1 MMDISRPLGWF
12 VHRCGQTTPE
22 VEIRPPEVGG
32 QGSSIRKRSDMK
44 KLFTAIRAS
53 NLEMVRQVIEKKPA
67 LVNCVAKQPPKKD
80 DGQSPLQVALK
91 TGNVAIANY
100 LLDMGADVNFIEDES
115 CCNAWR
121 TPVLHDAINCAVM
134 CCRWNTNDKYMGFR
148 VFSTKERAVEAL
160 NVLKRMLDMGADV
173 NALDSYGNSGMNRF
187 ALQAKQILPSYNY
200 VEHCEGTDR
209 IFTEELHEDLRNV
222 LQALKDA
229 GGDEEYRAPNLGYS
243 VRKFCSEGSISIL
256 FDEVFG

>member
-1 MMDISRPLGWF
+1 M
-12 VHRCGQTTPE
+12 
-22 VEIRPPEVGG
+22 
-32 QGSSIRKRSDMK
+32 RKRTDMK

-80 DGQSPLQVALK
+80 DGQSPLQVAIK
-91 TGNVAIANY
+91 TGNIAIANY

-200 VEHCEGTDR
+200 VEHREGTDR
-209 IFTEELHEDLRNV
+209 VFTEELHEDLRSV

-229 GGDEEYRAPNLGYS
+229 GGDEEYWAPNLGYS

>member
-1 MMDISRPLGWF
+1 
-12 VHRCGQTTPE
+12 
-22 VEIRPPEVGG
+22 
-32 QGSSIRKRSDMK
+32 MK

-53 NLEMVRQVIEKKPA
+53 DFEMVRLIIEKKPE

-91 TGNVAIANY
+91 TGNTAIANY

-121 TPVLHDAINCAVM
+121 TPVIHDAINCAVM
-134 CCRWNTNDKYMGFR
+134 SCRWNTNDENMGFK
-148 VFSTKERAVEAL
+148 VFSTKEKA
-160 NVLKRMLDMGADV
+160 
-173 NALDSYGNSGMNRF
+173 NRF

-200 VEHCEGTDR
+200 VEHREGKDR
-209 IFTEELHEDLRNV
+209 IFTEELHEDLRSV

-229 GGDEEYRAPNLGYS
+229 GADDSYIAPNLGYS

-256 FDEVFG
+256 FDEVFGCDTETETI

>member
-1 MMDISRPLGWF
+1 
-12 VHRCGQTTPE
+12 
-22 VEIRPPEVGG
+22 
-32 QGSSIRKRSDMK
+32 MK

-53 NLEMVRQVIEKKPA
+53 DLEMVRQIIEKEPE
-67 LVNCVAKQPPKKD
+67 LVNCVAKKPPKKD

-91 TGNVAIANY
+91 TGNTAIANY
-100 LLDMGADVNFIEDES
+100 LLDMGADVNFIEDET

-134 CCRWNTNDKYMGFR
+134 SCRWNIDDKYMGFR
-148 VFSTKERAVEAL
+148 EFSTKERSVEAL
-160 NVLKRMLDMGADV
+160 GVLKKMLDMGADV
-173 NALDSYGNSGMNRF
+173 KALDSYGNSGLNRF

-200 VEHCEGTDR
+200 VEHREGKDR
-209 IFTEELHEDLRNV
+209 IFTEELHEDLRSV

-229 GGDEEYRAPNLGYS
+229 GADASYKAPNLGYS

-256 FDEVFG
+256 FDEVFGCDIEIETI

>member
-1 MMDISRPLGWF
+1 
-12 VHRCGQTTPE
+12 
-22 VEIRPPEVGG
+22 
-32 QGSSIRKRSDMK
+32 MK

-53 NLEMVRQVIEKKPA
+53 DLEMVRQIIEKKPG
-67 LVNCVAKQPPKKD
+67 LVNCVAKKPPKKD

-91 TGNVAIANY
+91 TGNTAIANY
-100 LLDMGADVNFIEDES
+100 LLDMGADVNFIEDET

-134 CCRWNTNDKYMGFR
+134 SCRWNKDDKYMGFR
-148 VFSTKERAVEAL
+148 EFSTKERSVEAL
-160 NVLKRMLDMGADV
+160 GVLKKMLDMGADV
-173 NALDSYGNSGMNRF
+173 KALDSYGNSGLNRF

-200 VEHCEGTDR
+200 VEHREGKDR
-209 IFTEELHEDLRNV
+209 IFTEELHEDLRSV

-229 GGDEEYRAPNLGYS
+229 GADDSYKAPNLGCS

-256 FDEVFG
+256 FDEVFRRDIEIETI